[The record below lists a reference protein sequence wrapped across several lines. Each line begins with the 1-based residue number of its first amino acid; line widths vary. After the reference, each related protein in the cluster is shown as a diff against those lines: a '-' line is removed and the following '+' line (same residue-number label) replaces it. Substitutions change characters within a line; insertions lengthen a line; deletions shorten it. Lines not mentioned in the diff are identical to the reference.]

1 MTNLIE
7 LSVDIAM
14 NNLGWVC
21 FEAGLPRECGV
32 IKPEVPKELL
42 CLKGNK
48 KLSKR
53 QENVHLIKDLV
64 TQFDDVV
71 KRLGPALIVGEATPG
86 GAKNASAAVKLNIA
100 FTAVLSICLLRQI
113 KYEWCT
119 PDEVKKATIGNS
131 QATKEQIMDW
141 AIARYGGSKD
151 VKEVN
156 ITRGKR
162 AGAVDRH
169 LTYRF
174 LDELIPGGTFEHIA
188 DACGAYEAVKHKPP
202 AKKGARGYTN
212 KPRQRGKRKEQI
224 YG

>member
-1 MTNLIE
+1 MANAIE

-14 NNLGWVC
+14 NNLGWVG

-32 IKPEVPKELL
+32 IKPEIPKELL
-42 CLKGNK
+42 CLKGSK
-48 KLSKR
+48 KLPKR
-53 QENVHLIKDLV
+53 QENVLLIKDLV

-71 KRLGPALIVGEATPG
+71 KRLGPVLIVGEATPG
-86 GAKNASAAVKLNIA
+86 GAKNAAAAIKLNVA
-100 FTAVLSICLLRQI
+100 FTAVLTVCLLRQV

-119 PDEVKKATIGNS
+119 PDAVKKATIGNG

-141 AIARYGGSKD
+141 AIGRYGGSKD
-151 VKEVN
+151 VKHVN
-156 ITRGKR
+156 ITKGKR

-188 DACGAYEAVKHKPP
+188 DACGAYEAVKHPRP
-202 AKKGARGYTN
+202 ARKGARGYVN
-212 KPRQRGKRKEQI
+212 KPRQCGKRKE
-224 YG
+224 